1 MPCAGN
7 SDADHIDTGSRFAS
21 RQPFVRGL
29 SAYAKEAAAIRTAK
43 RACDAAA
50 RQGDPVRHV
59 PFAINAD
66 DGIFFERAD
75 PDPPLAIEAD
85 SIGLADVGEAAAEC
99 ERAVRADLE
108 LRKAIAVAFSNDQA
122 AVVGRYCDAVGKVE
136 SGRAD
141 PGDALCCHEDQSAG
155 RSGGGVLPPG
165 GSQIADEGGSL
176 PLDERGVDPS
186 PRAVREGGVRRY
198 APPGG

>member
-7 SDADHIDTGSRFAS
+7 SDADHIDAGSRFAS
-21 RQPFVRGL
+21 RQSFVRGL

-43 RACDAAA
+43 RACDTAA

-75 PDPPLAIEAD
+75 PDTSLAIEAD
-85 SIGLADVGEAAAEC
+85 SIGLADVSEAAAEC
-99 ERAVRADLE
+99 ERAVRADFE

-136 SGRAD
+136 SGRSG
-141 PGDALCCHEDQSAG
+141 GDAL
-155 RSGGGVLPPG
+155 P
-165 GSQIADEGGSL
+165 QIESEIANEGA
-176 PLDERGVDPS
+176 PLAIDDHVVD
-186 PRAVREGGVRRY
+186 RAARDFREVGVRRHS
-198 APPGG
+198 PVGVPEQ

>member
-7 SDADHIDTGSRFAS
+7 SDADHIDAGSRFAS
-21 RQPFVRGL
+21 RESFVRGL

-43 RACDAAA
+43 RACDTAA

-75 PDPPLAIEAD
+75 PDTSLAIEAD

-108 LRKAIAVAFSNDQA
+108 LRKAIAVAFSNDQV
-122 AVVGRYCDAVGKVE
+122 AVVGRYGDAVGTAE

-141 PGDALCCHEDQSAG
+141 PGDALCCHEDQSAV
-155 RSGGGVLPPG
+155 RSGGAVLA
-165 GSQIADEGGSL
+165 QVEFDVADEGACLRIDDHGA
-176 PLDERGVDPS
+176 DR
-186 PRAVREGGVRRY
+186 
-198 APPGG
+198 

>member
-21 RQPFVRGL
+21 RQSFVRGL

-43 RACDAAA
+43 HACDAAA

-59 PFAINAD
+59 PVAINAD

-75 PDPPLAIEAD
+75 PDTSLAIEAD

-99 ERAVRADLE
+99 EPAVRADLE
-108 LRKAIAVAFSNDQA
+108 LRKAIRVAFSNGQA

-155 RSGGGVLPPG
+155 RSGGGGLPPVE
-165 GSQIADEGGSL
+165 SPIADGG
-176 PLDERGVDPS
+176 
-186 PRAVREGGVRRY
+186 A
-198 APPGG
+198 APHTH